1 LHVISTALFNKP
13 AFKDVICTGLIL
25 DETGK
30 KISKKYGN
38 FKDPMELVD
47 KYGSDY
53 IRLYLLSSPV
63 INAESLNFNEL
74 GIEKIKQR
82 IIPYINA
89 VKLFTTH
96 HTDFTSKGNS
106 FNKKLWKE
114 TTNIMDQWIISTT
127 HELVVNVN
135 KFMDD
140 YKLDKAIIL
149 LIDYIEDLTN
159 WYIKLNRERIRGLST
174 NEERNTSLSV
184 LYKVLTTYIKC
195 SAPFMPYLSEYLY
208 KQIKSVHMCKYPTKL
223 YYNEESINKF
233 NIFKDV
239 IKNIRNIRNGL
250 TSSAKIPLYKVII
263 YHNNLDFIN
272 TVKFF
277 ENVIKDEIN
286 CLEIEYNNLK
296 DNLEYKVIPNM
307 KTLGKKCRN
316 NINTIKEKLMAMNIS
331 EKQDIIID
339 NYNITVDDY
348 TIDIIPKII
357 TSNMIS
363 KIDNELMVSVDPT
376 YTEELHNIY
385 QISKL
390 VSAVQNLRKKTKLNP
405 WNKILVNFN
414 GNQIL
419 NNYTNE
425 LSTRLLCDITINKEN
440 NNNIFAES
448 KYEYEFFN
456 NNIETINFMIYFDQ

>member
-1 LHVISTALFNKP
+1 
-13 AFKDVICTGLIL
+13 
-25 DETGK
+25 
-30 KISKKYGN
+30 
-38 FKDPMELVD
+38 
-47 KYGSDY
+47 
-53 IRLYLLSSPV
+53 
-63 INAESLNFNEL
+63 
-74 GIEKIKQR
+74 
-82 IIPYINA
+82 
-89 VKLFTTH
+89 
-96 HTDFTSKGNS
+96 
-106 FNKKLWKE
+106 
-114 TTNIMDQWIISTT
+114 
-127 HELVVNVN
+127 
-135 KFMDD
+135 
-140 YKLDKAIIL
+140 
-149 LIDYIEDLTN
+149 
-159 WYIKLNRERIRGLST
+159 
-174 NEERNTSLSV
+174 
-184 LYKVLTTYIKC
+184 
-195 SAPFMPYLSEYLY
+195 
-208 KQIKSVHMCKYPTKL
+208 MCKYPTKL

-296 DNLEYKVIPNM
+296 DNLEYKIIPNM

-316 NINTIKEKLMAMNIS
+316 NINTIKEKLIAMNIS

-357 TSNMIS
+357 TSNMVS
-363 KIDNELMVSVDPT
+363 KIDNELMVSVDPS

-405 WNKILVNFN
+405 WNKILINFN
-414 GNQIL
+414 GNEIL
-419 NNYTNE
+419 NNYINE
-425 LSTRLLCDITINKEN
+425 LSTRLLCDITINKET
-440 NNNIFAES
+440 NNNIYAES

-456 NNIETINFMIYFDQ
+456 NNIETIHFMIYFDQ